1 MRLTGPLVWR
11 RDLTVRSIYPIPRK
25 AVSGGWFLLAP
36 KFCLLLLLMAS
47 CGAQT
52 PGSDEDASI
61 LQLGEDT
68 YQRYC
73 LACHQMDGSGV
84 PGMYPPLRDTDWVTG
99 EKERLIEIVMN
110 GLSGTIEVNGE
121 VYNQEMAASEFLSD
135 EEIAA
140 VLTYIRVGFGN
151 DSSSVSSAEVASI
164 RKELNRSVP

>member
-1 MRLTGPLVWR
+1 
-11 RDLTVRSIYPIPRK
+11 
-25 AVSGGWFLLAP
+25 
-36 KFCLLLLLMAS
+36 
-47 CGAQT
+47 
-52 PGSDEDASI
+52 
-61 LQLGEDT
+61 
-68 YQRYC
+68 
-73 LACHQMDGSGV
+73 
-84 PGMYPPLRDTDWVTG
+84 MYPPLRDTDWVTG